1 MLKAPEPPKI
11 LAQLTPA
18 ETSPGGSAMME
29 LKMKG
34 YPRPNI
40 RWTKDGKPLVAGDR
54 HKFVYPDP
62 ETVALIIN
70 KVTGEDVGSYKAVL
84 HNDLGEVATEAKL
97 VLAGSPQFKDP
108 IGDVKTGVDDP
119 YKIIA
124 KVTGNPEL
132 TWYKDGVPIKEDS
145 RVKCVKK
152 DAETFEL
159 TFQKTATEDN
169 GNWAVIA
176 RNPHGEMSQFFTFAA
191 QMLPKFES
199 KLADAEAN
207 ESKQVVLKCKI
218 KCEPR
223 PDIKWFKNGQEIT
236 KDPRVKVYVDPT
248 GNDCLTINS
257 ASRGMAG
264 EYEIKATNEMGTAS
278 CKCNLKVNTKPSCDD
293 LEDPVEAFE
302 GDDFTFSI
310 ECDGSPKPV
319 AKWTKEGKGIDTS
332 AKDCRFLVTE
342 SGGCY
347 KLKIS
352 QLTMDDE
359 GNYGV
364 EFTNRAGDK
373 KLSSELKV
381 HSLEELKI
389 PKCMADLKDKK
400 ANKGAKTFFNI
411 KIRGEPIPEVKW
423 YLNDVEIVDSEVMK
437 ISVKEDE
444 HVYRLDILDV
454 QSNTAGKIKV
464 IAKNENGED
473 MKEGSL
479 EVQFSPEIDE
489 IGEWKAGPGDEAKII
504 AKAKAFPFA
513 EGVWY
518 KILEEGVD
526 GGEAKMEKIDK
537 DDKAWARY
545 SSNYEE
551 SGLEA
556 TYTLTIKDAV
566 LEDAGSYEL
575 CCTNRVGH
583 SEARAK
589 LLVITEE
596 PSFPKPLADITT
608 TLGST
613 AIFEAVVAG
622 VPRPTVEWFQGDKPL
637 QKGKRRLF
645 EEELTNEGTVYKMTV
660 RDIIMKDFGDVS
672 VFYFYAEFIKVKKLI
687 TNDKLFHLDN
697 FESQQHG
704 WRKCFS
710 MHLPNYPSQA
720 YHNC

>member
-11 LAQLTPA
+11 LAQLSSA
-18 ETSPGGSAMME
+18 ETSPGSSAMME

-40 RWTKDGKPLVAGDR
+40 RWTKDGKPLAAGDR
-54 HKFVYPDP
+54 HKFVYPDT

-70 KVTGEDVGSYKAVL
+70 KVTGEDVGTYKAEL
-84 HNDLGEVATEAKL
+84 HNDLGQCATEAKL
-97 VLAGSPQFKDP
+97 VLAGAPQFTEP
-108 IGDVKTGVDDP
+108 ITDIKTGVDDP
-119 YKIIA
+119 YKITA

-152 DAETFEL
+152 DPNTFEL
-159 TFQKTATEDN
+159 VFQKTATDDN

-176 RNPHGEMSQFFTFAA
+176 RNQHGEMSQFFTFAA
-191 QMLPKFES
+191 QMLPKFEN

-236 KDPRVKVYVDPT
+236 KDPRVKVYCDPT

-293 LEDPVEAFE
+293 MEDLYEAFE
-302 GDDFTFSI
+302 TDDFTFSV
-310 ECDGSPKPV
+310 ECDGNPKPV
-319 AKWTKEGKGIDTS
+319 AKWMKDGKSIDTS
-332 AKDCRFLVTE
+332 SKDSRFLVTE
-342 SGGCY
+342 AGGCY
-347 KLKIS
+347 KLKIAKVE
-352 QLTMDDE
+352 MDDS
-359 GNYGV
+359 GSYTA

-373 KLSSELKV
+373 KMSTELKV
-381 HSLEELKI
+381 HSMEELRI
-389 PKCMADLKDKK
+389 PKCMSDMKDKK
-400 ANKGAKTFFNI
+400 ANKGAKTFFNM
-411 KIRGEPIPEVKW
+411 KIRGDPLPEVKW
-423 YLNDVEIVDSEVMK
+423 YLNDVEIVESDVFK
-437 ISVKEDE
+437 LSVKEDD

-454 QSNTAGKIKV
+454 QSNTAGAIKIV
-464 IAKNENGED
+464 AKNENGED
-473 MKEGSL
+473 MKVGSL

-504 AKAKAFPFA
+504 AKAKAFPMCEGTWYRVIA
-513 EGVWY
+513 EA
-518 KILEEGVD
+518 EEE
-526 GGEAKMEKIDK
+526 GGEAKVEKIDSS
-537 DDKAWARY
+537 DKKWARY
-545 SSNYEE
+545 SSSVAED
-551 SGLEA
+551 GLEA
-556 TYTLTIKDAV
+556 TYTLTIKDAI
-566 LEDAGSYEL
+566 LDDAGSYEL
-575 CCTNRVGH
+575 SCSNRVGH

-596 PSFPKPLADITT
+596 PSFPKALADITT

-613 AIFEAVVAG
+613 ATFEAIVAG
-622 VPRPTVEWFQGDKPL
+622 VPKPTVEWYQGDKVL
-637 QKGKRRLF
+637 AKGKRRMF
-645 EEELTNEGTVYKMTV
+645 EEEFTNEGTVYKMTV

-672 VFYFYAEFIKVKKLI
+672 I
-687 TNDKLFHLDN
+687 
-697 FESQQHG
+697 
-704 WRKCFS
+704 
-710 MHLPNYPSQA
+710 NYLMII
-720 YHNC
+720 YII

>member
-11 LAQLTPA
+11 LAQLTSA

-40 RWTKDGKPLVAGDR
+40 RWTKDGQPLAAGDR

-70 KVTGEDVGSYKAVL
+70 KVTGEDVGTYKAVL
-84 HNDLGEVATEAKL
+84 HNDLGETSTEAKL
-97 VLAGSPQFKDP
+97 VLAGSPQFKEP
-108 IGDVKTGVDDP
+108 ISDVKTGVDEP
-119 YKIIA
+119 YKITA
-124 KVTGNPEL
+124 KVTGSPEL

-159 TFQKTATEDN
+159 VFQKTATDDN

-199 KLADAEAN
+199 KLADVEAN
-207 ESKQVVLKCKI
+207 ESKQAVLKCKI

-223 PDIKWFKNGQEIT
+223 PEVKWFKNGQEIT

-264 EYEIKATNEMGTAS
+264 EFEIKATNEMGTAS

-293 LEDPVEAFE
+293 MDDPVEAFE
-302 GDDFTFSI
+302 TDDHAFSI
-310 ECDGSPKPV
+310 ECDGNPKPI
-319 AKWTKEGKGIDTS
+319 AKWTKDGKGIDTS
-332 AKDCRFLVTE
+332 AKDSRFMATE

-347 KLKIS
+347 KLKIAKVE
-352 QLTMDDE
+352 MDDA
-359 GNYGV
+359 GNYQV

-373 KLSSELKV
+373 KVSSELKV
-381 HSLEELKI
+381 HSMEELKL
-389 PKCMADLKDKK
+389 PKCMSDLKDKK

-411 KIRGEPIPEVKW
+411 KIRGDPIPEVKW
-423 YLNDVEIVDSEVMK
+423 FLNDVEVVESDVMK
-437 ISVKEDE
+437 ISVNEAD

-454 QSNTAGKIKV
+454 QSNTAGEVKV
-464 IAKNENGED
+464 VAKNENGED
-473 MKEGSL
+473 VKVGSL
-479 EVQFSPEIDE
+479 EVQFSPEIAE

-504 AKAKAFPFA
+504 AKAKAYPFA

-518 KILEEGVD
+518 KVLEEAAEE
-526 GGEAKMEKIDK
+526 GGEAKVEKIDSS
-537 DDKAWARY
+537 DKAWARY
-545 SSNYEE
+545 SSSVEE
-551 SGLEA
+551 NGLDA

-566 LEDAGSYEL
+566 LDDAGSYEL
-575 CCTNRVGH
+575 SCTNRVGH
-583 SEARAK
+583 MESRAK
-589 LLVITEE
+589 LAVITEE

-613 AIFEAVVAG
+613 STFEAIVAG
-622 VPRPTVEWFQGDKPL
+622 VPRPTVEWYQGDKVL
-637 QKGKRRLF
+637 AKGKRRMF
-645 EEELTNEGTVYKMTV
+645 EEEVTAEGTIYKMVV

-672 VFYFYAEFIKVKKLI
+672 IMKLYTFYTSV
-687 TNDKLFHLDN
+687 
-697 FESQQHG
+697 
-704 WRKCFS
+704 
-710 MHLPNYPSQA
+710 
-720 YHNC
+720 

>member
-18 ETSPGGSAMME
+18 ETSPGSSAMME

-40 RWTKDGKPLVAGDR
+40 RWTKDGQPLAAGDR
-54 HKFVYPDP
+54 HKFVYPDT

-70 KVTGEDVGSYKAVL
+70 KVTGEDVGTYKAVL
-84 HNDLGEVATEAKL
+84 HNDLGECSTEAKL
-97 VLAGSPQFKDP
+97 VLAGAPQFTEP
-108 IGDVKTGVDDP
+108 ITDVKTGVDDP
-119 YKIIA
+119 YKITA

-152 DAETFEL
+152 DPNTFEL
-159 TFQKTATEDN
+159 VFQKTATDDN

-191 QMLPKFES
+191 QMLPKFET

-236 KDPRVKVYVDPT
+236 KDPRVKVYCDPT

-293 LEDPVEAFE
+293 IEDLYEAFE
-302 GDDFTFSI
+302 TDDFTFVV
-310 ECDGSPKPV
+310 ECDGNPKPV
-319 AKWTKEGKGIDTS
+319 AKWTKDGKGIDTS
-332 AKDCRFLVTE
+332 AKDSRFLVTE
-342 SGGCY
+342 AGGAY

-352 QLTMDDE
+352 KVEMDDS
-359 GNYGV
+359 GTYGV

-373 KLSSELKV
+373 KMSTEFKV
-381 HSLEELKI
+381 HSMDELRI
-389 PKCMADLKDKK
+389 PKCMSDMKDKK
-400 ANKGAKTFFNI
+400 ANKGAKTFFNM
-411 KIRGEPIPEVKW
+411 KIRGDPLPEVKW
-423 YLNDVEIVDSEVMK
+423 YLNGEEIVESDVFK
-437 ISVKEDE
+437 LSVKEDE

-454 QSNTAGKIKV
+454 QSNTAGEIKIV
-464 IAKNENGED
+464 AKNENGED
-473 MKEGSL
+473 SKVGSL
-479 EVQFSPEIDE
+479 EVQFSPEIED

-513 EGVWY
+513 EGTWY
-518 KILEEGVD
+518 KVLEEATD
-526 GGEAKMEKIDK
+526 GGEAKVEKIEFADK
-537 DDKAWARY
+537 EWKRY
-545 SSNYEE
+545 SASVEE
-551 SGLEA
+551 NGLEA
-556 TYTLTIKDAV
+556 TYTLTIKDAI
-566 LEDAGSYEL
+566 LEDAGNYEL
-575 CCTNRVGH
+575 SCANRVGH
-583 SEARAK
+583 SECRAK
-589 LLVITEE
+589 LSVITEE

-613 AIFEAVVAG
+613 ATFEAVVAG
-622 VPRPTVEWFQGDKPL
+622 VPKPTVEWYQGDKAL
-637 QKGKRRLF
+637 VKGKRRLF
-645 EEELTNEGTVYKMTV
+645 EEETTNEGTIYKMTV
-660 RDIIMKDFGDVS
+660 RDIVMKDFGDVS
-672 VFYFYAEFIKVKKLI
+672 ITFIKDL
-687 TNDKLFHLDN
+687 H
-697 FESQQHG
+697 
-704 WRKCFS
+704 C
-710 MHLPNYPSQA
+710 Y
-720 YHNC
+720 

>member
-11 LAQLTPA
+11 LAQLTSA

-40 RWTKDGKPLVAGDR
+40 RWTKDGQPLAAGDR

-70 KVTGEDVGSYKAVL
+70 KVTGEDVGTYKAVL
-84 HNDLGEVATEAKL
+84 HNDLGETSTEAKL
-97 VLAGSPQFKDP
+97 VLAGSPQFKEP
-108 IGDVKTGVDDP
+108 ISDVKTGVDEP
-119 YKIIA
+119 YKITA
-124 KVTGNPEL
+124 KVTGSPEL

-159 TFQKTATEDN
+159 VFQKTATDDN

-199 KLADAEAN
+199 KLADVEAN
-207 ESKQVVLKCKI
+207 ESKQAVLKCKI

-223 PDIKWFKNGQEIT
+223 PEVKWFKNGQEIT

-264 EYEIKATNEMGTAS
+264 EFEIKATNEMGTAS

-293 LEDPVEAFE
+293 MDDPVEAFE
-302 GDDFTFSI
+302 TDDHAFSI
-310 ECDGSPKPV
+310 ECDGNPKPI
-319 AKWTKEGKGIDTS
+319 AKWTKDGKGIDTS
-332 AKDCRFLVTE
+332 AKDSRFMATE

-347 KLKIS
+347 KLKIAKVE
-352 QLTMDDE
+352 MDDA
-359 GNYGV
+359 GNYQV

-373 KLSSELKV
+373 KVSSELKV
-381 HSLEELKI
+381 HSMEELKL
-389 PKCMADLKDKK
+389 PKCMSDLKDKK

-411 KIRGEPIPEVKW
+411 KIRGDPIPEVKW
-423 YLNDVEIVDSEVMK
+423 FLNDVEVVESDAMK
-437 ISVKEDE
+437 LSVNEAD

-454 QSNTAGKIKV
+454 QSNTAGEVKV
-464 IAKNENGED
+464 VAKNENGED
-473 MKEGSL
+473 MKVGSL
-479 EVQFSPEIDE
+479 EVQFSPEIAE

-504 AKAKAFPFA
+504 AKAKAYPFA

-518 KILEEGVD
+518 KVLEEATEE
-526 GGEAKMEKIDK
+526 GGEAKVEKIDSS
-537 DDKAWARY
+537 DKAWARY
-545 SSNYEE
+545 SSSVEE
-551 SGLEA
+551 NGLDA

-566 LEDAGSYEL
+566 LDDAGSYEL
-575 CCTNRVGH
+575 SCTNRVGH
-583 SEARAK
+583 MESRAK
-589 LLVITEE
+589 LAVITEE

-613 AIFEAVVAG
+613 STFEAIVAG
-622 VPRPTVEWFQGDKPL
+622 VPRPTVEWYQGDKVL
-637 QKGKRRLF
+637 AKGKRRMF
-645 EEELTNEGTVYKMTV
+645 EEEVTAEGTIYKMVV

-672 VFYFYAEFIKVKKLI
+672 IKKLY
-687 TNDKLFHLDN
+687 T
-697 FESQQHG
+697 
-704 WRKCFS
+704 FS
-710 MHLPNYPSQA
+710 T
-720 YHNC
+720 